1 MRLIPKK
8 RCNICKRLLND
19 GTLESEDCGGDC
31 LKCVADVGEDPECR
45 SKLYGIK
52 RCIKCDEVKLLSEFH
67 RSSVASTDGYRNV
80 CKCCRR
86 KAEAARIREK
96 RGTK

>member
-1 MRLIPKK
+1 MRLIPKQ
-8 RCNICKRLLND
+8 
-19 GTLESEDCGGDC
+19 
-31 LKCVADVGEDPECR
+31 
-45 SKLYGIK
+45 K
-52 RCIKCDEVKLLSEFH
+52 RCIKCDEVKPLSEFH

-86 KAEAARIREK
+86 KTEAVRIREK

>member
-1 MRLIPKK
+1 MRLVLKKKVCPK
-8 RCNICKRLLND
+8 
-19 GTLESEDCGGDC
+19 CGGTGTADSGGTTPWGWPIEIPCDC
-31 LKCVADVGEDPECR
+31 QEPA
-45 SKLYGIK
+45 K
-52 RCIKCDEVKLLSEFH
+52 RCIKCDEVKPLSEFH

-86 KAEAARIREK
+86 KTEAARIREK